1 MAASKS
7 KLWLELLILYCCLPL
22 LVLFDLFP
30 FPPLLLLFSVC
41 VYALFICRA
50 YLKDWNAKP
59 KFVWQRDKRFLLAIG
74 WRFGLLMGLIAG
86 VVLAFL
92 PENLFS
98 LVKESPDLVVALAIF
113 YPLVSVVPQEFLYRA
128 YFFHRYSSI
137 FSSPVTLC
145 LVSAG
150 LFSYLHIIYVN
161 WIALSM
167 SFAGGLLFSYTY
179 LRARSFF
186 LVCLEHSLY
195 GLWIFVVGLGDY
207 FYINIFAA

>member
-137 FSSPVTLC
+137 FPSPVTLC

-150 LFSYLHIIYVN
+150 LFSYLHIIYAN